1 MTSRSWP
8 RWPMIAAL
16 SGALV
21 AAGVSGGASVAQEPQ
36 TAERYVVMLAAPSI
50 GAAEAGLASTSQA
63 PVTGDAITRQQDAV
77 LSTVDAEPTHR
88 YDTAL
93 NGFSAGLSTADVLEL
108 GTDPRVASVTPVR
121 TFIPQQDVDAD
132 PGTDT
137 NDSPSF
143 LGLDEPGGVW
153 DQLGGINAAGADQ
166 VIGVIDTGLAWDN
179 PSFDAT
185 SISAPTG
192 FSGAC
197 DSADPIGWPA
207 SACTNKIPGA
217 RYFAD
222 GALTQGPLAAGESL
236 SPLDTGSH
244 GTHVASIAAGRSRLA
259 STNETISGM
268 APASSVVPYK
278 VCWQV
283 VGTLG
288 QHEACAEDDILAA
301 VDAAVADGVDVIN
314 MSLGVPGDD
323 GYNNTPYDEAMKV
336 AAAQGIFIATAGG
349 NYGPAGSPP
358 NRSVSNGMPWV
369 ATVAAATHRPASS
382 LGNITNTSSRGPVD
396 ELANRQNL
404 LKPDL
409 GAPGAFVL
417 AAVPGGD
424 ATKSGTSMA
433 APHVAGL
440 GALIMQ
446 FHPTWSPMAVRSA
459 MQTTAR
465 SYQSTNAPFVGGSGY
480 VQPRT
485 FLEPGLIFDAGPADW
500 DAFES
505 SLTTGYQLNTASI
518 QVGALPST
526 DVRTV
531 TRTVTN
537 VGSSTQTYTAAYS
550 VPSSLAVGFSPKSF
564 EIAPGAT
571 QQIEIRLANIS
582 ASPTAWQSGFITWTS
597 PSAADVRIPVVA
609 RGLQAKPEVA
619 RWGGTDR
626 YATAA
631 LVADEFPGPVDTVYL
646 ASGSTYADALAGS
659 AQAANGLVP
668 STMTSSGEPAPVL
681 LTKQSSIP
689 SATANALASLDP
701 TNIVVLG
708 GSAAI
713 GDPVVN
719 DLISQGYAVDRVSGT
734 DRYATAAELAMLSDP
749 GVPVAYIAN
758 GSDGSFADALTGSA
772 AAARDDGVVLL
783 TTKTTAPQAT
793 LDALAAL
800 QPEQVIVLGG
810 DGAVSTAVYNA
821 VGADDRISGS
831 NRYGTAALVARTFDP
846 QVAHAY
852 VASGISWPDALA
864 GSALAGSQGAPVLIT
879 PQASLSGVIET
890 ELDTLSP
897 QEVVVLG
904 GTAPVSQTVEDTLNA
919 SYPRWRA
926 E

>member
-1 MTSRSWP
+1 
-8 RWPMIAAL
+8 MIAAL

-21 AAGVSGGASVAQEPQ
+21 AASVSGGASVAQEAP
-36 TAERYVVMLAAPSI
+36 TSDRYVVTLAQPSL
-50 GAAEAGLASTSQA
+50 GAAEAGLAPAAQA
-63 PVTGDAITRQQDAV
+63 PVTSDAITQQQDAV
-77 LSTVDAEPTHR
+77 LNTVDAEPVHR

-93 NGFSAGLSTADVLEL
+93 NGFSAELSTADVLEL
-108 GTDPRVASVTPVR
+108 GTDPRVVSVTPVR
-121 TFIPQQDVDAD
+121 TFVPQQDVDAD

-179 PSFDAT
+179 ASFDAT
-185 SISAPTG
+185 GISAPTG
-192 FSGAC
+192 FSGIC
-197 DSADPIGWPA
+197 ESADPTGWPA

-268 APASSVVPYK
+268 APVSSVVPYK

-288 QHEACAEDDILAA
+288 QYEECAEDDILAA

-349 NYGPAGSPP
+349 NYGPAGNPR

-369 ATVAAATHRPASS
+369 ATVASATHRPSGT

-396 ELANRQNL
+396 ELPERQNL

-409 GAPGAFVL
+409 GAPGAFVR

-424 ATKSGTSMA
+424 DEKSGTSMA
-433 APHVAGL
+433 SPHVAGL

-465 SYQSTNAPFVGGSGY
+465 SYQSTNAPFAGGSGY
-480 VQPRT
+480 VQPRS

-500 DAFES
+500 DDFES

-518 QVGALPST
+518 QVGKLPSS
-526 DVRTV
+526 DIRTV

-537 VGSSTQTYTAAYS
+537 VGSTTQTYTAAYS
-550 VPSSLAVGFSPKSF
+550 GPSSLAVGFSPQSF

-571 QQIEIRLANIS
+571 QQIEIRLANMS

-609 RGLQAKPEVA
+609 RGMQAKPEVE
-619 RWGGTDR
+619 RWGGNNR
-626 YATAA
+626 FETAA
-631 LVADEFPGPVDTVYL
+631 LVADEFPGPVETVYL
-646 ASGSTYADALAGS
+646 ASGLTYADALAGS

-668 STMTSSGEPAPVL
+668 ATITSNGEPAPIL
-681 LTKQSSIP
+681 LTKPGEIP
-689 SATANALASLDP
+689 SATAAALTSLNP
-701 TNIVVLG
+701 SNVVVLG
-708 GSAAI
+708 GQASVSNTVLNQLTA
-713 GDPVVN
+713 
-719 DLISQGYAVDRVSGT
+719 QGYAVERVAGN
-734 DRYATAAELAMLSDP
+734 DRYDTAAEIALLSDP
-749 GVPVAYIAN
+749 GIPVAYIAN
-758 GSDGSFADALTGSA
+758 GGNAAFADALTGSA

-783 TTKTTAPQAT
+783 TEKDSVPQAT

-800 QPEQVIVLGG
+800 QPERIVVLGG
-810 DGAVSTAVYNA
+810 PNSVSSTVETT
-821 VGADDRISGS
+821 VGADDRFAGS
-831 NRYGTAALVARTFDP
+831 NRYGTAALVARSFDP
-846 QVAHAY
+846 QVSHAY
-852 VASGISWPDALA
+852 VSSGSRWPDALA
-864 GSALAGSQGAPVLIT
+864 GSVKAGSQGAPMLIT
-879 PQASLSGVIET
+879 PQPELSGVIET

-897 QEVVVLG
+897 QNVTVLG
-904 GTAPVSQTVEDTLNA
+904 GTTSVSQAVEDKLNA
-919 SYPRWRA
+919 NYPRWRA